1 MITKIK
7 AVLTAL
13 IIAIS
18 GILLLFRPAVPEAL
32 TVDELALYEGII
44 APCELADRVYIVES
58 RNTKAEEEDTLICLQ
73 GLVNREKPQLYII
86 NGSVYRS
93 YIEEICQ
100 SSGIETVRTDSDGN
114 EWTLTSL
121 IRQFKGYI
129 TDNGYVLYRNSKFA
143 EGLNTACNYATV
155 EGWLAVPVEL
165 KSLVENCGLTVK
177 ADISENNYD
186 YDFLKLFFNKYK
198 ENFKKGVIVHEKSE
212 MKGLRDLAVQQG
224 FYITYSE
231 SNTEG
236 EKYLGRILK
245 WSGGNSYILGWTE
258 EEKRFVKKISSY
270 GCAVIPSDHS
280 RNNSYLA
287 SYLVDIPEQT
297 GAGVPLMP
305 DSTKH
310 YVALVFSDGDNSQ
323 WIQNG
328 FREYYTKIN
337 SYDTFPISW
346 TFPIIQPEL
355 CSVSSLKAYRTAG
368 TNNYFIA
375 GVSGSG
381 YMNPSSFNIKYL
393 DKYTTETA
401 SMMLKNNMRV
411 VTILDNKPNIIKTK
425 AFEQNFDYFSRFDNI
440 DGGIVMLDPD
450 RYSFGKGKIWFTNNK
465 PFVSVRLSLW
475 YPGGESA
482 EVSKEWIE
490 EQADIVNSYIPAP
503 TSIDG
508 YTVVNVHPWTIT
520 VENLAYFVSLLDENV
535 KLVTADQ
542 LINLITE
549 NVPHVNALPKQ

>member
-1 MITKIK
+1 
-7 AVLTAL
+7 
-13 IIAIS
+13 
-18 GILLLFRPAVPEAL
+18 
-32 TVDELALYEGII
+32 
-44 APCELADRVYIVES
+44 
-58 RNTKAEEEDTLICLQ
+58 
-73 GLVNREKPQLYII
+73 
-86 NGSVYRS
+86 
-93 YIEEICQ
+93 
-100 SSGIETVRTDSDGN
+100 
-114 EWTLTSL
+114 
-121 IRQFKGYI
+121 
-129 TDNGYVLYRNSKFA
+129 
-143 EGLNTACNYATV
+143 
-155 EGWLAVPVEL
+155 
-165 KSLVENCGLTVK
+165 
-177 ADISENNYD
+177 
-186 YDFLKLFFNKYK
+186 
-198 ENFKKGVIVHEKSE
+198 
-212 MKGLRDLAVQQG
+212 
-224 FYITYSE
+224 
-231 SNTEG
+231 
-236 EKYLGRILK
+236 
-245 WSGGNSYILGWTE
+245 
-258 EEKRFVKKISSY
+258 
-270 GCAVIPSDHS
+270 
-280 RNNSYLA
+280 
-287 SYLVDIPEQT
+287 
-297 GAGVPLMP
+297 MP